1 MFLKNRMKKG
11 TENGNGECGM
21 TNQRRTGNGE
31 RGMGNGERGTG
42 NGERGKE
49 NEERGT
55 NFDMLLLVMGFI
67 SLVDEIQ
74 YMLISSRHLQKA
86 AFRLSR
92 VGALG
97 PDHVL
102 AHSRSS

>member
-1 MFLKNRMKKG
+1 MWND
-11 TENGNGECGM
+11 EP
-21 TNQRRTGNGE
+21 TGNGE
-31 RGMGNGERGTG
+31 RGTGNGKRERERGTG